1 MLSGTLFLLVFHE
14 QKPLN
19 QTVPDATHIADVP
32 PEIMPGLTD
41 QFIRIDMPATN
52 RAPAFS
58 YYLLQ
63 PEGYDPARSYPL
75 VVLLHGSSRHMYGGL
90 YYVNSGVNK
99 IHPAFLFVPVAPAGM
114 DWGNP
119 ESDQTSVGPL
129 VIQILDELRQKYNI
143 DNSRIYISGYSLGG
157 IGTFAMI
164 RDHPDLFAAGLVLC
178 GAWDPV
184 QAVQFS
190 TDVPIMALRGEKDN
204 LLDARPM
211 IIALQK
217 ADRPAIY
224 REYPGINHNVWDYA
238 YPDPAIWDWLFS
250 QQRKR

>member
-1 MLSGTLFLLVFHE
+1 MNCFSQSLCASFSKLEETLQV
-14 QKPLN
+14 
-19 QTVPDATHIADVP
+19 ADTRC
-32 PEIMPGLTD
+32 L
-41 QFIRIDMPATN
+41 
-52 RAPAFS
+52 RAREVDLIGA
-58 YYLLQ
+58 
-63 PEGYDPARSYPL
+63 
-75 VVLLHGSSRHMYGGL
+75 
-90 YYVNSGVNK
+90 
-99 IHPAFLFVPVAPAGM
+99 
-114 DWGNP
+114 
-119 ESDQTSVGPL
+119 
-129 VIQILDELRQKYNI
+129 
-143 DNSRIYISGYSLGG
+143 YSLGG

-178 GAWDPV
+178 GAWNPA
-184 QAVQFS
+184 QAAQFP
-190 TDVPIMALRGEKDN
+190 TDVPILALRGEKDN